1 MSWATSGDGSSPL
14 IKDPAAELVA
24 FGGTGAA
31 GVGAARACKSW
42 ECKRD
47 IGAGHWGGTWAA
59 AGGSLSTKSRETDRE
74 VRQIPEASHRLL
86 PTSVLCASPKLSTL
100 VC

>member
-47 IGAGHWGGTWAA
+47 IGAGQGLLQEGALA
-59 AGGSLSTKSRETDRE
+59 RRAGRPIGK
-74 VRQIPEASHRLL
+74 
-86 PTSVLCASPKLSTL
+86 
-100 VC
+100 